1 MSRGGARVGAGRP
14 KGQGRFKEKTKAI
27 RIPES
32 RVDEVLGFIANNG
45 FQLPLYISKIVAGL
59 PTLIEDHIDMRVDLN
74 ELLIKNPN
82 NSFLVRVSGESMI
95 NAGIQN
101 NDILIVDCRVEP
113 EDGKIVIASLDGECT
128 VKRLKKTKSGQIF
141 LMPENKNFPPIE
153 VKPES
158 SIHIF
163 GIVTNV
169 IHPVK

>member
-32 RVDEVLGFIANNG
+32 MVDEVLGFIANKG
-45 FQLPLYISKIVAGL
+45 FQLPLYISKIAAGL
-59 PTLIEDHIDMRVDLN
+59 PNLIEDHIDTKIDLN
-74 ELLIKNPN
+74 GLLLKDPT

-95 NAGIQN
+95 DAGIQN
-101 NDILIVDCRVEP
+101 NDILVVDRRIEP
-113 EDGKIVIASLDGECT
+113 KDGKIVIASLDGECT
-128 VKRLKKTKSGQIF
+128 VKRLKKTTSGQIF
-141 LMPENKNFPPIE
+141 LMPENKNFSAIE

-158 SIHIF
+158 DLHIF

-169 IHPVK
+169 IHHVK